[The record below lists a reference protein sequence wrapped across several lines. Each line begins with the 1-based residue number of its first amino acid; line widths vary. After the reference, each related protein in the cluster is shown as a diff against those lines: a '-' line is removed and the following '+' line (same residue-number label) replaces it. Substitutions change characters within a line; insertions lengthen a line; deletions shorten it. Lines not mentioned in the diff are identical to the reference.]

1 METDDTSSPT
11 APAGPPVPASL
22 WQLVSFRWFLLSLG
36 AATLASQI
44 QGAAVAYHLY
54 ALTHD
59 PLSLGLI
66 GLSEAL
72 PFILCA
78 LPAGHLADVY
88 DRRRLGGTALVV
100 LAASAL
106 SLWALTRWQARLGEG
121 VVRTGA
127 YLILAGTGVCRAFL
141 QPARTALT
149 SMIVPRVLL
158 PAAVKSRAGLW
169 QIMAVTG
176 PAVGGTLYAAFGA
189 AAAYGVAAA
198 LLLAAVLAWTRLRV
212 PPAPAGGARPGPM
225 RSSLTEGF
233 RFLRQ
238 EPTIL
243 AAIALDLFAVLFGGA
258 VALLPIFAEE
268 ILRVGPTGF
277 GLLRAAPGVGAL
289 ATSLALL
296 IVPPFRRSGRAM
308 LASVAL
314 FGAFTIAF
322 ALSRWFVLSLL
333 LLGAS
338 GAADMISVV
347 IRGTLIQ
354 VRVPTSMQGR
364 LTAINQIFIGSSNEI
379 GAFESGAAA
388 RLLGT
393 VPSVVVGGTITLAVV
408 AVAAWRAPTL
418 RRLGSLD

>member
-1 METDDTSSPT
+1 
-11 APAGPPVPASL
+11 
-22 WQLVSFRWFLLSLG
+22 
-36 AATLASQI
+36 
-44 QGAAVAYHLY
+44 
-54 ALTHD
+54 
-59 PLSLGLI
+59 
-66 GLSEAL
+66 
-72 PFILCA
+72 
-78 LPAGHLADVY
+78 VY
-88 DRRRLGGTALVV
+88 DRRRLGGAALVV

-127 YLILAGTGVCRAFL
+127 YLILAATGVCRAFL

-158 PAAVKSRAGLW
+158 PSAVKSRAGLW

-189 AAAYGVAAA
+189 AAAYGVAGA
-198 LLLAAVLAWTRLRV
+198 LLLAAVLAWSRLRV
-212 PPAPAGGARPGPM
+212 PAALAGGTRRGPM
-225 RSSLTEGF
+225 WSSLTEGF

-243 AAIALDLFAVLFGGA
+243 AAIAVDLFAVLFGGA

-289 ATSLALL
+289 VTSLALL

-408 AVAAWRAPTL
+408 VVAAWRAPTL
-418 RRLGSLD
+418 RRLGPLD